1 MPKKKKL
8 TSTVIFLCILLLVVC
23 VIGYD
28 WEQRNDYQKYNTSSL
43 SYVSAKVLSVMRENL
58 TKDRT
63 DEHRYLGTQEVVV
76 RIDEGVFEGQEKTI
90 INYLSTSSNVRVLEG
105 ERIIVCVDSPL
116 NAQPYFTIYNYDR
129 SFPLG
134 LIFLGFVAGIL
145 LVGGKKGLKSLE
157 GLVLTMISILFFLI
171 PGIYHGIKVIPL
183 TVVTLLAV
191 IFMALFLMNGLQQKT
206 ILFAG
211 ATGAGVLVAAIF
223 CAVCE
228 KLLKVNGYY
237 FSEVES
243 LLLIAQSTGLEV
255 KHLLF
260 AGVLIS
266 SMGAVMDVGVS
277 IVSALYE
284 VKRANFSQGPKEL
297 FKAGMN
303 MGKDMIGTMSNTLIL
318 AFTGTSLTT
327 MLLLIAF
334 GYQPLQLL
342 NSDYLAIELVRGI
355 SSTFAVVMTVPLASA
370 MGAIF
375 IKREHVEGIA
385 DT

>member
-134 LIFLGFVAGIL
+134 LIFLSFVAGIL

-191 IFMALFLMNGLQQKT
+191 IFMALFLMNGLQQKN